1 MTLTMFTE
9 NQPFRVT
16 EFPFDDMYISD
27 AKFIKLAIKENNW
40 LGILTGDYK
49 KYLGDET
56 LLQIDSLDGFIG
68 LQSNKQITKS
78 EIIEIV
84 YNEHRQIKILR
95 DKMCGRN
102 EQEFYKFDQFVQ
114 SIP

>member
-1 MTLTMFTE
+1 MFTE

-49 KYLGDET
+49 KYIGDYNVANV
-56 LLQIDSLDGFIG
+56 DSLEGYICLQTG
-68 LQSNKQITKS
+68 LQITKS
-78 EIIEIV
+78 YIINSV
-84 YNEHRQIKILR
+84 YTIDEQIKILR
-95 DKMCGRN
+95 ELHSEEN
-102 EQEFYKFDQFVQ
+102 LSEFNIFNNFVN
-114 SIP
+114 SIPK